1 MLPAENYKT
10 IKRIDNIINEK
21 LALLCKDDLNLND
34 SINEIYLSICTDYN
48 KITNTFNGIWNDEIY
63 LSAYGADL
71 FHISLDYLISNKKP
85 KGDLINI
92 SYLINFF
99 ETLIENKQEI
109 EKLRL
114 KQGHFIAK
122 NYYFYQGFVQS
133 VNKLPQKYIWLTISS
148 NSELFLSV
156 INKII
161 QYLKESQIDKIE
173 LNVEPQTNSNINNL
187 LSQLNIN
194 SGEELEDDIF
204 NILKLIKYDK
214 PSETSEN
221 GFFKD
226 MAINILCPIIL
237 YLILVNSK
245 QNKSIKIDDVLK
257 VLKYHK
263 LVSKNYYSL
272 LSTFK
277 NIDLDLIK
285 HITFFEGHNEFLSA
299 CGRKYGSMAINSENL
314 MGNIVDT
321 AINYLE
327 NLEVNQLKE

>member
-48 KITNTFNGIWNDEIY
+48 KITNTFHGEWNNGIY

-71 FHISLDYLISNKKP
+71 FQISLDYLISNKKY
-85 KGDLINI
+85 KGEVINI

-109 EKLRL
+109 EQELL
-114 KQGHFIAK
+114 KPVNFIK
-122 NYYFYQGFVQS
+122 RIFFYKVFFKS
-133 VNKLPQKYIWLTISS
+133 LKKLPPKWRAISYHPK
-148 NSELFLSV
+148 LFLSI

-161 QYLKESQIDKIE
+161 QYLKESQIDKLELSIE
-173 LNVEPQTNSNINNL
+173 PKTKNDINNI

-194 SGEELEDDIF
+194 SGETLEDDIF
-204 NILKLIKYDK
+204 NILKLIIYGKQSKRD
-214 PSETSEN
+214 
-221 GFFKD
+221 FFGD
-226 MAINILCPIIL
+226 MAGNILCPIIL
-237 YLILVNSK
+237 YLILINSK
-245 QNKSIKIDDVLK
+245 QKNSIKIDDVLK

-285 HITFFEGHNEFLSA
+285 HITFFEGHNEFLES
-299 CGRKYGSMAINSENL
+299 CGRKYGSMAIQSENL
-314 MGNIVDT
+314 MENIVDT

>member
-21 LALLCKDDLNLND
+21 LALLCKGDLNLND

-48 KITNTFNGIWNDEIY
+48 KITNTFHGEYNGIY
-63 LSAYGADL
+63 LSASGADL
-71 FHISLDYLISNKKP
+71 FQISLDYLISNKKS
-85 KGDLINI
+85 KREVINI

-99 ETLIENKQEI
+99 ETLIENKQER
-109 EKLRL
+109 EKLKL
-114 KQGHFIAK
+114 KAGHFIAK
-122 NYYFYQGFVQS
+122 NYSFYKRFFS
-133 VNKLPQKYIWLTISS
+133 NKLPQKYIWITNSS
-148 NSELFLSV
+148 NSKLFLSV

-173 LNVEPQTNSNINNL
+173 LNVEPQTKSDINNI

-194 SGEELEDDIF
+194 SGETLEDDIF
-204 NILKLIKYDK
+204 NILKLIIYGKQSKRD
-214 PSETSEN
+214 
-221 GFFKD
+221 FFGD
-226 MAINILCPIIL
+226 MAGNILCPIIL
-237 YLILVNSK
+237 YLILINSK
-245 QNKSIKIDDVLK
+245 QKNSIKIEDVLK

-285 HITFFEGHNEFLSA
+285 HITFFEGHNEFLES

-327 NLEVNQLKE
+327 NLDVNKQKE